1 MRNVTAEPIILDVSV
16 IVYSRSPSTIKT
28 QLVPRRCYK
37 QCFQVPLIIS
47 CILDTVTT
55 TLGDQ
60 ILPELLNAL
69 LIKDLLVSLLIS
81 DIMNISNI
89 YIHMNTFCISEDGF
103 KN

>member
-47 CILDTVTT
+47 CILDTVLYDYSGRPNFAGVIECT
-55 TLGDQ
+55 
-60 ILPELLNAL
+60 
-69 LIKDLLVSLLIS
+69 
-81 DIMNISNI
+81 SN
-89 YIHMNTFCISEDGF
+89 
-103 KN
+103 